1 MTLRSNYLELLEAGR
16 FGDAYALL
24 ASNGIH
30 DDAIPAKL
38 AEQAVN
44 LAATYDLLSLMAGH
58 ADAPIMFNKYDS
70 LLPNCDNMDR
80 FMDLDND

>member
-1 MTLRSNYLELLEAGR
+1 MTLRSKYLELLEKGR

-44 LAATYDLLSLMAGH
+44 LAASYDLLSLMAGH
-58 ADAPIMFNKYDS
+58 ADHPIMFNHDN
-70 LLPNCDNMDR
+70 LLPNSDNLDLD
-80 FMDLDND
+80 MDLDNY